1 MNSLFENELDARYW
15 NQRWKTGQ
23 TGWDMGY
30 ASPPITAYLS
40 GYKNKEAAILIPGC
54 GNAYEAAWM
63 VSNGF
68 TDITLVDIAQEAVE
82 KLKQRFKHR
91 TEIKIFCE
99 DFFSHQGTYDL
110 IVEQTFFCAQVLD
123 RRREYVAQMASL
135 LKADGKVA
143 GVLFGVQF
151 ENPGPPFGG
160 NILEYETLFDT
171 HFSIVRLE
179 PCTNSIP
186 ERAGTELIF
195 EFERN

>member
-1 MNSLFENELDARYW
+1 MRTNTEAL
-15 NQRWKTGQ
+15 
-23 TGWDMGY
+23 
-30 ASPPITAYLS
+30 ITT
-40 GYKNKEAAILIPGC
+40 K
-54 GNAYEAAWM
+54 
-63 VSNGF
+63 
-68 TDITLVDIAQEAVE
+68 
-82 KLKQRFKHR
+82 
-91 TEIKIFCE
+91 
-99 DFFSHQGTYDL
+99 
-110 IVEQTFFCAQVLD
+110 QTFFCAQVLD

-151 ENPGPPFGG
+151 ENPGTPFGG